1 MKGLAEAEAKEK
13 VAQAF
18 EKYGEAAILDMV
30 IKMLPDYAKQVASPL
45 SNIDKITVV
54 DTGSNGPNG
63 GANKVSSYATNLI
76 STLQENLK
84 ETSGIDIKELLAGAS
99 KGRSNPE
106 THQTPVATATS
117 EAAAA
122 KTDKENTDDI
132 SK

>member
-18 EKYGEAAILDMV
+18 EQYGEAAILDMV

-54 DTGSNGPNG
+54 DTGSNGANG

-99 KGRSNPE
+99 KGNAKPQSKE
-106 THQTPVATATS
+106 TPAPAAS
-117 EAAAA
+117 EVAAA
-122 KTDKENTDDI
+122 KTSEENNDN
-132 SK
+132 